1 MSEPPKSPLPTDL
14 PRWAS
19 TVIPTLW
26 TSEQALAVFEL
37 LDELREA
44 VWTRYGCQIQDLLRD
59 EQGGMC
65 ADIGEDD
72 PAGDRPF

>member
-1 MSEPPKSPLPTDL
+1 MSKPTKSPLPTDL

-26 TSEQALAVFEL
+26 TPAQALAVFEL

-44 VWTRYGCQIQDLLRD
+44 VWTRYACQIQDLLRD
-59 EQGGMC
+59 EQGGMG
-65 ADIGEDD
+65 AGIGEDD
-72 PAGDRPF
+72 PADDRPF